1 MLSPT
6 IVLPAIGATTML
18 AAGWATYGTIFFP
31 LWLIEA
37 AGAVCL
43 GWLAFRGVR

>member
-6 IVLPAIGATTML
+6 IVLPAIGAVLM
-18 AAGWATYGTIFFP
+18 AGAGVVTYGTAFFW

-37 AGAVCL
+37 AGAVVL
-43 GWLAFRGVR
+43 GWLAFRVR